1 MRHDCLRRRLPAVL
15 SATLALLS
23 AHEGQA
29 QSPDEALSLAYEFN
43 PELLAERARVRG
55 VDEGV
60 PLALSGWRPTVIVGG
75 SIGVQ
80 KFTNEADVSANNS
93 KDTLRPI
100 DLSVTLDQP
109 VYRGGRTVAETD
121 AAEAR
126 VLAARDQLSDIEQSV
141 LLDAG
146 IAYMDVVRDQAVVQ
160 LNINNEQV
168 LQRRLEATRD
178 RFEGGEVTRTDVAQA
193 EARLADAEASRVAA
207 EGDLQTSRAAFE
219 QVIGQPPEALD
230 FPGPEFLPP
239 LPENGDEARDV
250 ALAENPALRA
260 RVLLERA
267 ALFDISAAAG
277 DLLPNV
283 SIEGRFL
290 KSYEPNSFF
299 NESEVGELLATVR
312 VPLYQAGAAYARVRE
327 LRQIAVQRRREI
339 DRTRR
344 EVIENTTSSWETL
357 VTTRAAIESFE
368 SSVRAN
374 EIALEGVQQ
383 EAAVGAR
390 TTLDVLDAEQE
401 LFNARVNLVRARRD
415 EIVASMTLLAAVGRM
430 TARYF
435 DLSVEIYDPTR
446 HYQAVRDKWIGF
458 GFGNN

>member
-1 MRHDCLRRRLPAVL
+1 MRHDCLGRWLPAVL
-15 SATLALLS
+15 SATMALLS

-60 PLALSGWRPTVIVGG
+60 PLALSGWRPTVIVDG

-80 KFTNEADVSANNS
+80 KFTNEADISANDS

-178 RFEGGEVTRTDVAQA
+178 RFEVGEVTRTDVAQA

-239 LPENGDEARDV
+239 LPETGDEARDV

-435 DLSVEIYDPTR
+435 DLSVEIYDPAR

-458 GFGNN
+458 GFGND